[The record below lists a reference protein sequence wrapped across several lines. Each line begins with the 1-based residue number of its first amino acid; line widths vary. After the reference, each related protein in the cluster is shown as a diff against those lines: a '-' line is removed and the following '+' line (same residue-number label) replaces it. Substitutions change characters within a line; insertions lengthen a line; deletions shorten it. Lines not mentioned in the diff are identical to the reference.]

1 MQTFKTTMLLL
12 ILFFSLELLGNE
24 YVREIKLSEEEKAY
38 IQKKSVVHMCVD
50 PQWLPYEKIEQ
61 GKHIGMAADYLST
74 VSTMT
79 GLQFALVITDSW
91 NQSVQLAKNR
101 QCDIFSLAMNTPS
114 RSQYMNFTQPYI
126 AFPLVVATKL
136 DTLFIDK
143 VQDIINTKTLA
154 IGKNYAFS
162 EILKAQYP
170 NNKLLEVENIQEG
183 LEMVRQGKV
192 FGFVGTLATVG
203 FELQRNYIGELKI
216 AGKFDETWDLS
227 IGVRN
232 DDMMLLSILS
242 KAVASIDSGYT
253 YELLNKWVS
262 VKYEEKFDYEL
273 IVKLTIFFLIVIALF
288 IHRNTKLAQF
298 NAKIKK
304 QAHDLEQTNIEL
316 EKTKQTLETSLQS
329 IERIYDSMLDA
340 VLIFEN
346 KQCIEVNNVAVKMF
360 GYENKEQM
368 KGLDIESFVAYE
380 YIEDFDMQLL
390 ENTQPYEVK
399 ALKKDGMLFDVIAK
413 GSNIVLDNKKVRIS
427 AIVDISEIK
436 NKDKM
441 LLQQTKMAAMG
452 EMIGNIAHQW
462 RQPLNIISTTT
473 TGIKL
478 KIDFG
483 SLDIQELKN
492 ELDTVNHTVQHL
504 SKTIDDFRNF
514 FKSEKEMKRFS
525 IQTSIEKNLKL
536 LEGMFKMNDIQ
547 VVLGHIDD
555 CTIQNYENEFIQAI
569 LNILNNAKDA
579 LLNKKSQR
587 CIFIDIEQQQNSVV
601 LSIKDNGGGVDENV
615 ISKIFEPYFTTK
627 HKSNG
632 TGIGLYMTHQIIH
645 QSMQG
650 KIEVFNKTFTH
661 NQNQYKGAL
670 FVITLPLKP

>member
-1 MQTFKTTMLLL
+1 MLY
-12 ILFFSLELLGNE
+12 GNE
-24 YVREIKLSEEEKAY
+24 YVSKVEFTPQEQKY
-38 IQKKSVVHMCVD
+38 IQKKRIVHTCVD
-50 PQWLPYEKIEQ
+50 PHWLPYEKIEN
-61 GKHIGMAADYLST
+61 GKHIGMAADYLDA
-74 VSTMT
+74 VQEIT
-79 GLQFALVITDSW
+79 GLKFNLVVTDSW
-91 NQSVQLAKNR
+91 SQSVQLAKNR
-101 QCDIFSLAMNTPS
+101 QCDIFSLAMTTPS
-114 RSQYMNFTQPYI
+114 RAKYMDFTQPYI
-126 AFPLVVATKL
+126 SFPLVVATKL

-143 VQDIINTKTLA
+143 VQDIINSKVLA
-154 IGKNYAFS
+154 IGKDYAFS
-162 EILKAQYP
+162 EILKKQYP
-170 NNKLLEVENIQEG
+170 KHKLLEVENIQEG

-192 FGFVGTLATVG
+192 FGFVGTLPTVG

-216 AGKFDETWDLS
+216 AGKFNETWDLS

-232 DDMMLLSILS
+232 DDAMLLSVLS
-242 KAVASIDSGYT
+242 KAVAAIDSGFT

-262 VKYEEKFDYEL
+262 VKFEEKLDYEL
-273 IVKLTIFFLIVIALF
+273 IIQLSIAFLIVIALF
-288 IHRNTKLAQF
+288 IHRNLKLAQF

-304 QAHDLEQTNIEL
+304 QAQDLEFTNQEL
-316 EKTKQTLETSLQS
+316 SHTKKTLETSLQS
-329 IERIYDSMLDA
+329 IERIYDSMLDG
-340 VLIFEN
+340 VLIFQN
-346 KQCIEVNNVAVKMF
+346 KQCIEVNKVAVRMF

-368 KGLDIESFVAYE
+368 KGLSIEAFVAYE
-380 YIEDFDMQLL
+380 DIENFDTLL
-390 ENTQPYEVK
+390 LDNTQPYEVK
-399 ALKKDGMLFDVIAK
+399 AVKKDGTHFDVIAK
-413 GSNIVLDNKKVRIS
+413 GSNIVLDNKQVRIS

-473 TGIKL
+473 TGMKL

-483 SLDIQELKN
+483 TIDLQEFKN

-514 FKSEKEMKRFS
+514 FKSEKEMKQFS
-525 IQTSIEKNLKL
+525 IKQCIEKNLKL

-579 LLNKKSQR
+579 LMNKKSQR

-650 KIEVFNKTFTH
+650 KIEVFNKTFMH